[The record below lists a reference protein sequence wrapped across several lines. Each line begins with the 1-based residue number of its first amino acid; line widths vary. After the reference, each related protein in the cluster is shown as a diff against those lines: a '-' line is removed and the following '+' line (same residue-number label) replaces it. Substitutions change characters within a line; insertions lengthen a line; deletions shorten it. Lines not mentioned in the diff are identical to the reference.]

1 MTSKCDQQYHSRG
14 DNSTRLGYCTTC
26 ATCTSKLA
34 VNSLPFSN
42 LNDNDFDNTINL
54 RFNLQDNF
62 LTTLENFK
70 FNPFSLDKGN
80 DTHAD
85 QNTDLDNNDLFRQI
99 NTDNCQYYTEERFN
113 DLILQNNN
121 HSQFSLLHF
130 NIRSIRN
137 KHEDLCNYLDSLNM
151 TFSIIGLAETW
162 LTDKYPPI
170 YDIPAQSKGPLGC
183 IVLHFFQHAMR
194 LAQTILT
201 VLLSRYQNTF
211 QKLKIR
217 IPREKRLFHFN
228 RNNVN

>member
-26 ATCTSKLA
+26 TTCTSKLA

-99 NTDNCQYYTEERFN
+99 NTDNCQYYT
-113 DLILQNNN
+113 
-121 HSQFSLLHF
+121 
-130 NIRSIRN
+130 
-137 KHEDLCNYLDSLNM
+137 
-151 TFSIIGLAETW
+151 
-162 LTDKYPPI
+162 
-170 YDIPAQSKGPLGC
+170 
-183 IVLHFFQHAMR
+183 
-194 LAQTILT
+194 
-201 VLLSRYQNTF
+201 
-211 QKLKIR
+211 
-217 IPREKRLFHFN
+217 
-228 RNNVN
+228 